1 MCTSSPAHTCGLVA
15 IARCLKGKTGGP
27 VELVAS
33 GRLSASGLDWP
44 CPTSGW
50 WRVQVGNTSAH
61 ELRTGMLQVSRVSMA
76 PAKARGAAQSGV
88 VYAQW
93 EPAHICSVRNP

>member
-1 MCTSSPAHTCGLVA
+1 M
-15 IARCLKGKTGGP
+15 
-27 VELVAS
+27 ELVAS
-33 GRLSASGLDWP
+33 GRLSASALDWP

-93 EPAHICSVRNP
+93 EPYTLGSWRLWGLPTYAQSGIHEEQWHVGKQS